1 MDATYQ
7 REEAELLFS
16 TDRARLDVDMIH
28 AFLSESYWTPNIRR
42 EHVETAIANSL
53 CFGIYENGQQL
64 AYARV
69 VTDCA
74 GFGYLAD
81 VFVVP
86 LARGRGLSK
95 HLMSFILGHPGL
107 QHLRRFV
114 LATKD
119 AHELY
124 AQFGFK
130 PLAAPDR
137 FMERYDQDALSR

>member
-1 MDATYQ
+1 MDAIYQ
-7 REEAELLFS
+7 REEGELSFS

-28 AFLSESYWTPNIRR
+28 AFLSESYWVPNIRR
-42 EHVETAIANSL
+42 EHVETAMANSL
-53 CFGIYENGQQL
+53 CFGIYEKTRQL

-86 LARGRGLSK
+86 EARGRGLSK
-95 HLMSFILGHPGL
+95 RLVEFIFGHPGL
-107 QHLRRFV
+107 QYLRRFL

-119 AHELY
+119 AHGLY
-124 AQFGFK
+124 AQFGFR
-130 PLAAPDR
+130 PLAAPDK
-137 FMERYDQDALSR
+137 FMERYDADSLSR